1 LVRTPWRAGGA
12 PVVVGRDPTQYGG
25 IWTTDFGDFG
35 GGPHATV
42 FWRGLGTPPSGRRDR
57 PSGAGSFLG

>member
-1 LVRTPWRAGGA
+1 
-12 PVVVGRDPTQYGG
+12 VVVGRDPTQYGG

>member
-1 LVRTPWRAGGA
+1 M
-12 PVVVGRDPTQYGG
+12 VVGRDPTQYGG

-42 FWRGLGTPPSGRRDR
+42 FWRGLGTPPPRVVATGRLARGV
-57 PSGAGSFLG
+57 S

>member
-1 LVRTPWRAGGA
+1 ML
-12 PVVVGRDPTQYGG
+12 VGRDPTQYGG

-42 FWRGLGTPPSGRRDR
+42 FWRGLGTPPLGSSR
-57 PSGAGSFLG
+57 PAVWRGEFPRVSYFLG